1 MSIADILKAEREA
14 RERADNKRAA
24 QAFTPTGQQPA
35 AQSASPYGDLYAT
48 VDPNLVPSNQPL
60 KPVAL
65 PASVQR
71 ILGIAQAPLPASMRG
86 ASMPTQPTQTD
97 TEIVDL
103 SGVSTEGPRS
113 DQISAAEYVR
123 QRVGP
128 RTEGLASLGIRAPS
142 AARFVLPEDLTPQRQ
157 AAIDTYQAERQR
169 VEQMQ
174 ESDRLRR
181 AREIEQETQ
190 EDFEAANKALEGYK
204 PSKEGPYSNLSSKIF
219 AGIAIALGEAARGFR
234 GGQGRNV
241 GLDLINQAI
250 DREAKRQQDEY
261 NRLRDKVNLSE
272 NAYARSM
279 QALGNAET
287 AFANTKRALMDQARV
302 TMDVALDSVG
312 ASQQAENLRAQIKN
326 QEAQA
331 NAQFQQSIF
340 NARVSQK
347 AATGETTRRLSA
359 GKISESGKL
368 VGELK
373 AARALLKQS
382 ETDNSVT
389 DKLMR
394 KFISNPTDTTLGA
407 LTEAGLTSA
416 SPRIQALKD
425 FYTKINAVAFGQ
437 ASQGQ
442 SASSISD
449 KDVKVF
455 RDLLAEPNTT
465 VERLESYLEYLQN
478 KASAALVYNSAIVE
492 GADFDRA
499 NQIAEEYMKDQFG
512 YVMTADGD
520 YVPPGYNEKEWS
532 ELEYEGR

>member
-1 MSIADILKAEREA
+1 MANGSRKIPDYVAAADAPEMSYEDVFPERFSRLPQEEQEDIRSYYPGRDPLGR
-14 RERADNKRAA
+14 
-24 QAFTPTGQQPA
+24 TPA
-35 AQSASPYGDLYAT
+35 ARFRQSRIGPIPKDF
-48 VDPNLVPSNQPL
+48 VMDPDKLAEFNPPEML
-60 KPVAL
+60 KR
-65 PASVQR
+65 SEF
-71 ILGIAQAPLPASMRG
+71 
-86 ASMPTQPTQTD
+86 D

-128 RTEGLASLGIRAPS
+128 RAEGLASLGIRAPS

-157 AAIDTYQAERQR
+157 AAIDVYQAERQR

-190 EDFEAANKALEGYK
+190 EDFQAANKALEGYK

-373 AARALLKQS
+373 AARALLKES
-382 ETDNSVT
+382 ETGNSMT

-394 KFISNPTDTTLGA
+394 RFISDPTNTTLGA

-455 RDLLAEPNTT
+455 RDLLAEPLTT
-465 VERLESYLEYLQN
+465 VEKLESYLEYLQN

-492 GADFDRA
+492 GADFNRA

-520 YVPPGYNEKEWS
+520 YVPPGYSQKEWS